1 MNTLRNRDVYLCA
14 RTKYVNK
21 KNRRQTNLHIHTSKF
36 VYAKIRMLVL
46 KLQSRRRRA
55 PKRLNFVSL
64 KMINNINDSPQSLLK
79 KQVDSNWMLQTR
91 IQMVWERE
99 RGGNWRYRIILRINI
114 LTQIISLFYFIS
126 MPSVSVHLCRE
137 LPFSTFRTLSNT
149 LNFVSSSCVCLFV
162 CALQIQRQ
170 WLQHIGHIVSR
181 LKWTSTFQMKIY
193 VSINTFYNS

>member
-1 MNTLRNRDVYLCA
+1 MQHKFTDEKIHIKSMNTLRNRDVYLCA

-79 KQVDSNWMLQTR
+79 KQVDSNWML
-91 IQMVWERE
+91 
-99 RGGNWRYRIILRINI
+99 
-114 LTQIISLFYFIS
+114 
-126 MPSVSVHLCRE
+126 
-137 LPFSTFRTLSNT
+137 
-149 LNFVSSSCVCLFV
+149 
-162 CALQIQRQ
+162 
-170 WLQHIGHIVSR
+170 
-181 LKWTSTFQMKIY
+181 
-193 VSINTFYNS
+193 